1 MGFGILFIS
10 HILLFFFKGVDVF
23 PDVIAYALMAYALK
37 KLSPYAPGFNM
48 AFRAMYAVIPLSL
61 ISDGLQIASAAGAKL
76 PSPVV
81 MAAGSL
87 TSLSMVT
94 VYWLTLLGA
103 GYLSKDV
110 GRNELAARAGRC
122 RVYTAVYI
130 AVMVFYSLH
139 LPFMEEFDHYIWIIL
154 ASIFPDSVLTQ
165 FDHYMG
171 IIYLMLGLGWVISL
185 GVMFYSCYMWICLE
199 GDEDMPEENGG
210 FLDNL
215 LRRKGGKDGM
225 SRDEMAGII
234 RGPKADKA
242 DKKKRK

>member
-37 KLSPYAPGFNM
+37 KLSPYEPGFNM

-81 MAAGSL
+81 MAAGIL

-110 GRNELAARAGRC
+110 GRDELAARAGRC

-130 AVMVFYSLH
+130 AVMAFYSLH
-139 LPFMEEFDHYIWIIL
+139 LPFMEE
-154 ASIFPDSVLTQ
+154 

-215 LRRKGGKDGM
+215 LRKKGGKDGM